1 MRIKQI
7 YTLEKLFVL
16 PRPDAADL
24 MIDLRGEAREFVFHR
39 DAFAVGVEADE
50 NKLAAPVHDHIVI
63 AIVLVL
69 HFIPLVRVLVGL
81 DADQRV
87 IDAQAVVDFS
97 PMRAITVGRVYWCV
111 VAKIFEMFVQ
121 ICTSLQ
127 LLEPVRFHPWVVWKQ
142 MLEARRA
149 KTVVIPVTTTRVY
162 SIYAVRAFGTASVF
176 DTAPKAV
183 SFALSI
189 TCAAWFRT

>member
-7 YTLEKLFVL
+7 DALEELCVL

-24 MIDLRGEAREFVFHR
+24 MIDLHGEAREFVLHR
-39 DAFAVGVEADE
+39 DLFAVGVEADE
-50 NKLAAPVHDHIVI
+50 HELPAPVHDHIVI

-69 HFIPLVRVLVGL
+69 HTIPLVRFLVGL

-87 IDAQAVVDFS
+87 IDAQAVVNAP

-142 MLEARRA
+142 LLEARRA
-149 KTVVIPVTTTRVY
+149 KAVVIPVTRMRVY
-162 SIYAVRAFGTASVF
+162 SIYAVWAFGTAAV
-176 DTAPKAV
+176 PKTKPP
-183 SFALSI
+183 ALHV
-189 TCAAWFRT
+189 T